1 MIVVTG
7 GAGFIGSNLLAA
19 LEARGERELAVVDR
33 LGHGDKWRNIA
44 KRELAALI
52 PPEALE
58 DFLDDH
64 AVDINAIFHLGAVTS
79 TTETDIDVIVAA
91 NVTLSLELWSW
102 CVRHGVRFF
111 YASSAATYG
120 AGDLGFGDEQSPQ
133 ALAQLRPLNAYGWS
147 KHLFDRRVARLVER
161 KIMPPQWVG
170 FKFFNVYGPNEYHK
184 GTMQSV
190 AAQLFPLARQGWP
203 ARLFT
208 AEGVEPPR
216 RDFVHVDDCVAMMLW
231 FFDHPDACGLFNAG
245 SGRARSFE
253 DVAGAVY
260 RALGKE
266 PQIEHIAMPIELR
279 GHSQYFTE
287 AKIAKL
293 RAVGYAAPMV
303 SLEAGITSYV
313 QNHLAQ
319 KDPYR

>member
-19 LEARGERELAVVDR
+19 LEARGERDLAVVDR
-33 LGHGDKWRNIA
+33 LGRGDKWRNIG
-44 KRELAALI
+44 KRELAALVA
-52 PPEALE
+52 PEALN

-79 TTETDIDVIVAA
+79 TTETDVDAIVAA

-102 CVRHGVRFF
+102 CARHGVRFL

-120 AGDLGFGDEQSPQ
+120 AGEAGFADDQSPG
-133 ALAQLRPLNAYGWS
+133 ALAKLRPLNAYGWS
-147 KHLFDRRVARLVER
+147 KHLFDRRAARMVER
-161 KIMPPQWVG
+161 GIAPPQWVG

-184 GTMQSV
+184 GAMRSV
-190 AAQLFPLARQGWP
+190 AAQIYPLARDGGA
-203 ARLFT
+203 ARLFRAG
-208 AEGVEPPR
+208 AEGPPR

-231 FFDHPDACGLFNAG
+231 FYDHPETSGLFNVG
-245 SGRARSFE
+245 SGNARSFE
-253 DVAGAVY
+253 EVATAVY
-260 RALGKE
+260 RALGRE
-266 PQIEHIAMPIELR
+266 PQIEHIDMPEELR
-279 GHSQYFTE
+279 AQYQHFTE
-287 AKIAKL
+287 APLTKL
-293 RAVGYAAPMV
+293 RAAGYGANTVPI
-303 SLEAGITSYV
+303 ETGIASYV